1 MDVAVACAE
10 QDFANDTQSNH
21 AKTMRW
27 LQAQGAH
34 PTGSKRRGQK
44 RIDGLL
50 ARDEARAAAA
60 RQPVETVL
68 SPKQYCT
75 HQHIEFLNV

>member
-21 AKTMRW
+21 TKTMRW

-50 ARDEARAAAA
+50 ARDAR
-60 RQPVETVL
+60 
-68 SPKQYCT
+68 
-75 HQHIEFLNV
+75 